1 MTKVKVPK
9 RIAGVKV
16 PKKLRKQAKKML
28 KASASPVVQDLAL
41 AGLTLAAT
49 RMLESAAAARATAG
63 AQPASA
69 RPDKPEKGRL
79 HGLDLGAMLEAAVAE
94 GAKRFLD
101 GFQAKAPAAKP
112 TAKPAPT
119 RTPAEGK
126 RAKPAPAAAASPKRR
141 SPGAAKQ
148 S

>member
-49 RMLESAAAARATAG
+49 RMLDGANAAKQAAEGATAE
-63 AQPASA
+63 
-69 RPDKPEKGRL
+69 KPKSRL
-79 HGLDLGAMLEAAVAE
+79 HGLDFAAMIEAAAAE
-94 GAKRFLD
+94 GARRFLD
-101 GFQAKAPAAKP
+101 SWQAATASKPAPAAKP
-112 TAKPAPT
+112 APAPKAKPA
-119 RTPAEGK
+119 A
-126 RAKPAPAAAASPKRR
+126 AKPKAAPRR
-141 SPGAAKQ
+141 RPGAAAKA
-148 S
+148 

>member
-49 RMLESAAAARATAG
+49 RMLDGAKAAKQAAAGAAAG
-63 AQPASA
+63 EPA
-69 RPDKPEKGRL
+69 KGRL
-79 HGLDLGAMLEAAVAE
+79 HGLDFAAMIEAAAAE
-94 GAKRFLD
+94 GARRFLD
-101 GFQAKAPAAKP
+101 SWQAAAAAPAAAPKAPKAPRAPKAPAAPKVP
-112 TAKPAPT
+112 
-119 RTPAEGK
+119 
-126 RAKPAPAAAASPKRR
+126 PKR
-141 SPGAAKQ
+141 
-148 S
+148 